1 MKGRWISIDGCGGS
15 GKTTLANRLK
25 EKYPEVTY
33 IPEFSE
39 ELTGV
44 ALQKAVKQGAYI
56 ISNSKIGSSLL
67 FLSDYFLMC
76 ESIIC
81 PNIDNGHTVI
91 SDRGFLSKIA
101 VQDVIMSEKYD
112 KNLVENCLV
121 QLFRLGPIPDYSIN
135 LDVPLD
141 IIKSRIRERDGFFYT
156 GQEELIKAT
165 KRRIE
170 DYAQIFHIRTIRI
183 CNVEDME
190 KFIAHSA
197 EYLY

>member
-1 MKGRWISIDGCGGS
+1 MI
-15 GKTTLANRLK
+15 
-25 EKYPEVTY
+25 Y
-33 IPEFSE
+33 IPEFSK

-44 ALQKAVKQGAYI
+44 TLKKAVRQGAYI

-81 PNIDNGHTVI
+81 PNIENGHTVI

-112 KNLVENCLV
+112 KNLVEGCLV
-121 QLFRLGPIPDYSIN
+121 EMFRLGPIPDYSIN

-141 IIKSRIRERDGFFYT
+141 IIKSRIRKRDGFFYA
-156 GQEELIKAT
+156 GQEDLIKAT

-170 DYAQIFHIRTIRI
+170 DYAHIFHIKTIRI

-190 KFIAHSA
+190 NFMEHSD